1 METLLNRSPKEKL
14 WFLIMLCSNRPTR
27 RLQLISNIFR
37 RESKPPP
44 PSSLM
49 MRLTEEQEVE
59 EESCCGSTTTPIWK
73 LRLLN
78 LVLFLGSEATGA
90 DVKCISSITPGT
102 LLIILAG
109 RFKGKR
115 HSLLVSPDMFLFCNW
130 PFKINDCHVLK
141 VSDVSLDKYDD
152 QYFGKVGEKKNKKGE
167 GESLMEPSPLY
178 FFTSFLFLC
187 VLPSSRVLTYT
198 LQCIRVFEAEREKVS
213 THREK
218 DDQMA
223 VDGALIKAIE
233 VVSELNTC
241 LCTVFIA
248 QGMEPHKLVF

>member
-1 METLLNRSPKEKL
+1 MLRLNYDANLEASSVTSCAVS
-14 WFLIMLCSNRPTR
+14 WVGSNRGR
-27 RLQLISNIFR
+27 RQ
-37 RESKPPP
+37 
-44 PSSLM
+44 
-49 MRLTEEQEVE
+49 V
-59 EESCCGSTTTPIWK
+59 
-73 LRLLN
+73 
-78 LVLFLGSEATGA
+78 
-90 DVKCISSITPGT
+90 SSITPGT

-115 HSLLVSPDMFLFCNW
+115 
-130 PFKINDCHVLK
+130 INDCHVLK

-152 QYFGKVGEKKNKKGE
+152 HYFGKVGERKNKKGE
-167 GESLMEPSPLY
+167 GESLMEPLQSQA
-178 FFTSFLFLC
+178 
-187 VLPSSRVLTYT
+187 LPCTYSLLSSSSACCLSLVSLLIHSNVSESSR
-198 LQCIRVFEAEREKVS
+198 QREREKVP
-213 THREK
+213 THREN

>member
-1 METLLNRSPKEKL
+1 
-14 WFLIMLCSNRPTR
+14 
-27 RLQLISNIFR
+27 
-37 RESKPPP
+37 
-44 PSSLM
+44 
-49 MRLTEEQEVE
+49 
-59 EESCCGSTTTPIWK
+59 
-73 LRLLN
+73 
-78 LVLFLGSEATGA
+78 
-90 DVKCISSITPGT
+90 
-102 LLIILAG
+102 
-109 RFKGKR
+109 
-115 HSLLVSPDMFLFCNW
+115 MFLFCNW

-167 GESLMEPSPLY
+167 GESLMEPLQSQALPCTSSLLSSSSACCLPLV
-178 FFTSFLFLC
+178 SLLIHSN
-187 VLPSSRVLTYT
+187 VSESSR
-198 LQCIRVFEAEREKVS
+198 QRE
-213 THREK
+213 REK